1 MQSQQLWK
9 SGKNEVGKSGKNE
22 CSHNNCGDEWIG
34 QARALAGTSGL
45 NEKVGC
51 EMAAREAKQCQR

>member
-1 MQSQQLWK
+1 MVVKKKKHLTQEL
-9 SGKNEVGKSGKNE
+9 VGSCGKNE